1 MVLYCDTE
9 GLMKQYYAG
18 KGCTIQSLGNNLDP
32 GFPAGAYRI
41 VSTNRYFCQPVQA
54 GIEMNTLIHST
65 ANTEITNPQLKKLGT
80 ELKQTLRDAG
90 CFAHA
95 PLAQIL
101 HMLLVVLVYV
111 GAYLVLL
118 QQPDTMLRLFAL
130 FILAFISVQAG
141 YIAHEA
147 GHGAITRHRWLA
159 VSIGQFF
166 NTFLTALCYSHFQK
180 IHVCHHAHTNERDED
195 VDLQSN
201 LFSLYPEARAKN
213 TSNWVG
219 RIITRYQAYLIWPLV
234 SLQGFTLKIDS
245 LKTLSQNP
253 GKTRIDQ
260 IILVLH
266 LFLWFG
272 VPIYMLGP
280 ADATLNYFLMTWF
293 IGPYL
298 GAVFLV
304 NHIGTHVIQPEEKMP
319 RFIKQLVSTRN
330 LGDSVVEDIIFG
342 GLNNHIEHHLFPS
355 IPSYRLRRARKIVRE
370 FCQLNGLVYREMRWR
385 KAAGEVFTYLNL
397 VAREPVA
404 GAV

>member
-1 MVLYCDTE
+1 
-9 GLMKQYYAG
+9 MK
-18 KGCTIQSLGNNLDP
+18 TLIQSTTD
-32 GFPAGAYRI
+32 A
-41 VSTNRYFCQPVQA
+41 
-54 GIEMNTLIHST
+54 
-65 ANTEITNPQLKKLGT
+65 EISKQQLKMLGI
-80 ELKQTLRDAG
+80 ELKQILRDAG

-95 PLAQIL
+95 PLAQLL
-101 HMLLVVLVYV
+101 HMLLVVLVYA

-118 QQPDTMLRLFAL
+118 LQPETVLRLFAL

-147 GHGAITRHRWLA
+147 GHGAITRRRWLA

-201 LFSLYPEARAKN
+201 LFSLYPEAKAKN
-213 TSNWVG
+213 TRNRVG

-245 LKTLSQNP
+245 LKTLGQSP

-260 IILVLH
+260 IVLLLH
-266 LFLWFG
+266 LLLWFG
-272 VPIYMLGP
+272 VPVYMLGL
-280 ADATLNYFLMTWF
+280 ADAVLNYLLMTWF

-298 GAVFLV
+298 GTVFLV
-304 NHIGTHVIQPEEKMP
+304 NHIGTPVFKPEEEMP
-319 RFIKQLVSTRN
+319 RFIRQLVSTRN

-355 IPSYRLRRARKIVRE
+355 IPSYRLRRARKIVRA
-370 FCQLNGLVYREMRWR
+370 FCRQNGLLYREMRWR
-385 KAAGEVFTYLNL
+385 KAAGEVFFYLKR

>member
-1 MVLYCDTE
+1 
-9 GLMKQYYAG
+9 MKA
-18 KGCTIQSLGNNLDP
+18 LL
-32 GFPAGAYRI
+32 
-41 VSTNRYFCQPVQA
+41 
-54 GIEMNTLIHST
+54 HST
-65 ANTEITNPQLKKLGT
+65 ANAEITNQQLKMLGL
-80 ELKQTLRDAG
+80 ELKQLLRDAG
-90 CFAHA
+90 CFQHA
-95 PLAQIL
+95 PLVQVL
-101 HMLLVVLVYV
+101 HMLLVVLVYA

-118 QQPDTMLRLFAL
+118 LQPDTVLRLFAL
-130 FILAFISVQAG
+130 LTLAFISVQAG

-195 VDLQSN
+195 IDLQSN
-201 LFSLYPEARAKN
+201 LFSLYPEAKANN
-213 TSNWVG
+213 TGNWLG

-245 LKTLSQNP
+245 LKTLGQNP
-253 GKTRIDQ
+253 CKTRIDQ

-266 LFLWFG
+266 LLLWFG
-272 VPIYMLGP
+272 VPIYILGP
-280 ADATLNYFLMTWF
+280 ADAILNYLLMTWF

-298 GAVFLV
+298 GTVFLV
-304 NHIGTHVIQPEEKMP
+304 NHIGTHVLQPGEKMP

-330 LGDSVVEDIIFG
+330 LGDSVMEDIIFG

-355 IPSYRLRRARKIVRE
+355 IPSYRLRQARKIVRA
-370 FCQLNGLVYREMRWR
+370 FCRKHGLVYREMRWR
-385 KAAGEVFTYLNL
+385 KAAREVFRYLDL

-404 GAV
+404 GSV